1 MKKFWLSLMGAA
13 LTASAQA
20 GETAVYAAHE
30 WGTFTSVQG
39 SDGIQIEW
47 NPFVVAELPT
57 FVYDRNRPNL
67 ENNRMNFAVFAAKTA
82 FLAKQRMETPVIYF
96 YSPEKKNVDVHVT
109 FPSGLMTEWY
119 PHATSCDAQRL
130 QPGDTRPKMSYLE
143 WKNIEIAPST
153 EPAGDKLL
161 IEKGKSHYYAA
172 RETDA
177 SLLRIKNE
185 AKGTIETEK
194 FLFYRGIGHFE
205 APLKATQH
213 ADGNLLVL
221 QNTGKEQL
229 RHLIVLNVSNGSFS
243 QLSFSDLGPGQ
254 FHRIDLSKAQ
264 KTTREEL
271 ISSLVASLTKE
282 GLYAAEAKSMVKT
295 WEDSW
300 LDEQGLRVLYVLGR
314 EWTDKALPLKITPE
328 PQEIARVMVGRAELI
343 SPKVEIVLRDA
354 VNDFAKGD
362 KVEQDRAVAK
372 VRALNLGRFH
382 EPAARLVI
390 KKNPGAQFSK
400 AAMQLT
406 AKSSQELASPP
417 LALK

>member
-1 MKKFWLSLMGAA
+1 M
-13 LTASAQA
+13 
-20 GETAVYAAHE
+20 
-30 WGTFTSVQG
+30 
-39 SDGIQIEW
+39 
-47 NPFVVAELPT
+47 
-57 FVYDRNRPNL
+57 
-67 ENNRMNFAVFAAKTA
+67 
-82 FLAKQRMETPVIYF
+82 
-96 YSPEKKNVDVHVT
+96 
-109 FPSGLMTEWY
+109 
-119 PHATSCDAQRL
+119 
-130 QPGDTRPKMSYLE
+130 
-143 WKNIEIAPST
+143 
-153 EPAGDKLL
+153 
-161 IEKGKSHYYAA
+161 
-172 RETDA
+172 
-177 SLLRIKNE
+177 
-185 AKGTIETEK
+185 
-194 FLFYRGIGHFE
+194 
-205 APLKATQH
+205 
-213 ADGNLLVL
+213 

-243 QLSFSDLGPGQ
+243 QLSFPDLGAGQ

-271 ISSLVASLTKE
+271 KSSLVASLTKE

-314 EWTDKALPLKITPE
+314 EWTDKTLPLKITPQ
-328 PQEIARVMVGRAELI
+328 PQEIARVMVGRSELI

-362 KVEQDRAVAK
+362 KVEQERAVAK

-406 AKSSQELASPP
+406 AKSSQEPASPP